1 MFSYVLKIKNLPE
14 LDNYLNQMKDLNLH
28 KHIMYL
34 FHDEVHTAAH
44 IPVHMRLLENYDWW
58 TRAIKTE

>member
-1 MFSYVLKIKNLPE
+1 MVSYVLKNKSLPE
-14 LDNYLNQMKDLNLH
+14 LDNHLNQMKYPILH
-28 KHIMYL
+28 KHIMYP